1 MVLMDLQSRRKPWSK
16 NTFTLRTTLTLSLKT
31 GGREKSHVFQVTFFF
46 LFFLLHSVPAS
57 QTSVD
62 DVSSK
67 TLTFHLCI
75 CVCVCVKLGATLIVR
90 SAAAHYC
97 DECEVSCVCVC
108 VTHQSQRWPLV
119 SCVLC
124 KNLSEIKTIN
134 KEIILSSWL
143 ALTEIILLHSTCTVH
158 EHTHTRTQKSTCWVF
173 ADRNDL
179 EENLF

>member
-1 MVLMDLQSRRKPWSK
+1 MVLMDLQSRGKPWSK

-31 GGREKSHVFQVTFFF
+31 GGREKSHVFQVTFFLF
-46 LFFLLHSVPAS
+46 FFLLHSVPAS

-75 CVCVCVKLGATLIVR
+75 CVCVFKTRGCFNCTF
-90 SAAAHYC
+90 C
-97 DECEVSCVCVC
+97 SCSLLRWVWSVVCVC

>member
-31 GGREKSHVFQVTFFF
+31 GGREKSHVFQVTFF
-46 LFFLLHSVPAS
+46 LFFFFYFTQS
-57 QTSVD
+57 QPHRRLWTTCPQKHWLFTC
-62 DVSSK
+62 VS
-67 TLTFHLCI
+67 
-75 CVCVCVKLGATLIVR
+75 VCVKLGAALIVR

>member
-1 MVLMDLQSRRKPWSK
+1 M
-16 NTFTLRTTLTLSLKT
+16 
-31 GGREKSHVFQVTFFF
+31 KSHTFFKWLSF
-46 LFFLLHSVPAS
+46 FFLLHSVPAS

-75 CVCVCVKLGATLIVR
+75 CICVCKTRGCFNCTFCSCSLLRWVWSV
-90 SAAAHYC
+90 
-97 DECEVSCVCVC
+97 VCVCVC

-158 EHTHTRTQKSTCWVF
+158 EHTHTHGHRKVLVEYLQIEMTLKKIYFKNELWRRSVIKTQTHN
-173 ADRNDL
+173 RNQSC
-179 EENLF
+179 NVW